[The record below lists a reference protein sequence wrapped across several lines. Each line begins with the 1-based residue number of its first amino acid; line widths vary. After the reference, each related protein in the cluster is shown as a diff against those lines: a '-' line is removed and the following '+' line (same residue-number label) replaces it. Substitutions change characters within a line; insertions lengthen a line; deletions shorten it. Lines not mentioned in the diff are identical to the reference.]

1 MSGSTVSGSTVS
13 GSHESAGSGRL
24 ASRRWWALAA
34 VSLATFMTYLDNNIV
49 NVAIP
54 TIQRSLHL
62 SVSGLEWVVSSYLL
76 TLAGLLLVGGRLA
89 DVFGRRRLFGIG
101 MAVFTLSSLAAGLA
115 GSGGVLIASRAIQGI
130 GAALLMPAT
139 LAIIMATFTN
149 IRERSMAIGIW
160 AAAGA
165 LALATGPVLG
175 GLISQHFRWGWIF
188 LINVPVGVITFA
200 IAVLYVGESR
210 ADSATRRLDLP
221 GLLTS
226 ALSLFA
232 LTYALIEGNVSGW
245 SAPPILGAFAVA
257 AVAAAAFVAIEA
269 RTAHPMVDLSMF
281 RRREFSGGSGTMMI
295 WAFGILGIYF
305 FTSLYLQQT
314 LGFSPVKA
322 GLAFVPMAL
331 CVAVFAG
338 IAPRIEARAGAHRTV
353 AAGMLLMVVGLVLF
367 ARLGLQATYAS
378 LLPGF
383 MLFGAGAGLMNVPL
397 TNAVM
402 QATPPSRAGIASA
415 LLNASREVA
424 GLLGITVIGAVLR
437 TRQASAL
444 RAGTDPVHAFVDG
457 YHLGLLVTILL
468 LAAGVVVSF
477 VTLRP
482 RAATA
487 TLAHHRARVRPG
499 RSRERGRGR
508 AHHHRR
514 PGRRADGREG
524 DGALTKTPMG
534 LAGSSRPGPFGIFGM
549 ISRAAGLARS

>member
-1 MSGSTVSGSTVS
+1 VSGSTVS
-13 GSHESAGSGRL
+13 ANNESAGSGRVE
-24 ASRRWWALAA
+24 SRRWWALAA

-89 DVFGRRRLFGIG
+89 DVFGRRRLFGVG
-101 MAVFTLSSLAAGLA
+101 MAVFTLAAGLA
-115 GSGGVLIASRAIQGI
+115 GSGGVLIASRAVQGV
-130 GAALLMPAT
+130 GAALLMPTT
-139 LAIIMATFTN
+139 LAIIMTTFTN
-149 IRERSMAIGIW
+149 VRERNTAIGIW
-160 AAAGA
+160 AAVSA
-165 LALATGPVLG
+165 LALALGPVLG
-175 GLISQHFRWGWIF
+175 GLISQHLHWGWIF
-188 LINVPVGVITFA
+188 LINVPIGVITFA
-200 IAVLYVGESR
+200 IAAFYVDESR
-210 ADSATRRLDLP
+210 AGSAVRQLDLP
-221 GLLTS
+221 GLVTS

-232 LTYALIEGNVSGW
+232 LTYALIEGDVSGW
-245 SAPPILGAFAVA
+245 TAPLILGAFAVA
-257 AVAAAAFVAIEA
+257 AGAAVAFGAIEA
-269 RTAHPMVDLSMF
+269 RTANPMVDLSMF

-331 CVAVFAG
+331 CVAVFAS
-338 IAPRIEARAGAHRTV
+338 IAPRVEARAGAHRTV
-353 AAGMLLMVVGLVLF
+353 AFGMLLMVVGLVLF
-367 ARLGLQATYAS
+367 ARLGLQASYAS

-402 QATPPSRAGIASA
+402 QAVPAARSGIASA

-482 RAATA
+482 RAAAA
-487 TLAHHRARVRPG
+487 TLPTTGPARESAAVA
-499 RSRERGRGR
+499 E
-508 AHHHRR
+508 
-514 PGRRADGREG
+514 
-524 DGALTKTPMG
+524 LTTVDE
-534 LAGSSRPGPFGIFGM
+534 LAGELMVAKEMAP
-549 ISRAAGLARS
+549 